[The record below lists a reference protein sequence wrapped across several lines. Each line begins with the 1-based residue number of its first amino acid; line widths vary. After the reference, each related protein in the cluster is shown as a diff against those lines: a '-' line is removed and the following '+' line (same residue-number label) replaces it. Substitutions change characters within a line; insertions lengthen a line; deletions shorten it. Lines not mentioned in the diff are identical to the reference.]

1 MLHVIW
7 TIIKIILLILAVL
20 LGIAA
25 ILLLAVLF
33 IPVRYQARGKKGET
47 AAELQA
53 KLSWMGSLIN
63 IPVSYQDGVL
73 SAKLRVFGFSVRNLL
88 EEEEPFT
95 EFEKEFFTEPEEETQ
110 EERKEEFF
118 TEPEKE
124 TEKIEEEAFTEP
136 GEETREREREPSQ
149 SREFSEGQAPP
160 VKQGKLKCTFKRFC
174 DKIKRIRKKYKRFR
188 KFAEDERTKAAFQ
201 LIRDQLIS
209 VFLTLLPRKAEGWIL
224 FGTEDPALTG
234 EILGA
239 VSIFYPVFMDT
250 VKITPDFE
258 KAILEGDLSVR
269 GRFYII
275 TAVRAA
281 WKLFRDKNVRW
292 TYRTLKLL

>member
-88 EEEEPFT
+88 EEEEPFA
-95 EFEKEFFTEPEEETQ
+95 EFEKEFFTEA
-110 EERKEEFF
+110 
-118 TEPEKE
+118 EKE
-124 TEKIEEEAFTEP
+124 TEKIEEETFAESE
-136 GEETREREREPSQ
+136 EETREREPSQ
-149 SREFSEGQAPP
+149 SREFSEGQAAP
-160 VKQGKLKCTFKRFC
+160 VKQGKLKCTFERFC
-174 DKIKRIRKKYKRFR
+174 DKIKRIRKKYKRLR
-188 KFAEDERTKAAFQ
+188 KFAEDERTKTAFQ
-201 LIRDQLIS
+201 LIRDQLFS
-209 VFLTLLPRKAEGWIL
+209 VFLTLLPRKAEGWIH

-292 TYRTLKLL
+292 TYRTLKFL

>member
-88 EEEEPFT
+88 EEEEPFA
-95 EFEKEFFTEPEEETQ
+95 EFEKEFFTEA
-110 EERKEEFF
+110 
-118 TEPEKE
+118 EKE
-124 TEKIEEEAFTEP
+124 TEKIEEETFAESE
-136 GEETREREREPSQ
+136 EETREREPSQ

-174 DKIKRIRKKYKRFR
+174 FSYPAAQKG
-188 KFAEDERTKAAFQ
+188 ER
-201 LIRDQLIS
+201 LDSLRDRRSGSDRGDSWSGQY
-209 VFLTLLPRKAEGWIL
+209 IL
-224 FGTEDPALTG
+224 SG
-234 EILGA
+234 
-239 VSIFYPVFMDT
+239 FY
-250 VKITPDFE
+250 
-258 KAILEGDLSVR
+258 G
-269 GRFYII
+269 YC
-275 TAVRAA
+275 
-281 WKLFRDKNVRW
+281 
-292 TYRTLKLL
+292 

>member
-33 IPVRYQARGKKGET
+33 IPVRYQARGNKGGT

-63 IPVSYQDGVL
+63 IPVSYQDGVF

-88 EEEEPFT
+88 EEEEPFA
-95 EFEKEFFTEPEEETQ
+95 EFEKEFFTET
-110 EERKEEFF
+110 
-118 TEPEKE
+118 EKE
-124 TEKIEEEAFTEP
+124 TEKIEEEAFAEP
-136 GEETREREREPSQ
+136 EEETREREPSQ

-174 DKIKRIRKKYKRFR
+174 DKIKRIRKKYKRLR
-188 KFAEDERTKAAFQ
+188 KFAEDERTKTAFQ
-201 LIRDQLIS
+201 LIRDQLFS
-209 VFLTLLPRKAEGWIL
+209 VFLTLLPGKAEGWIH

-292 TYRTLKLL
+292 TYRTLKFL

>member
-33 IPVRYQARGKKGET
+33 IPVRHQARGKKGET

-95 EFEKEFFTEPEEETQ
+95 EFEKEFFTEPEEET
-110 EERKEEFF
+110 
-118 TEPEKE
+118 
-124 TEKIEEEAFTEP
+124 
-136 GEETREREREPSQ
+136 REREPLQ

-174 DKIKRIRKKYKRFR
+174 DKIKRIRKKYKRLR

-201 LIRDQLIS
+201 LIRDQLFS

>member
-63 IPVSYQDGVL
+63 IPVSYQDGVF

-88 EEEEPFT
+88 EEEEPFA
-95 EFEKEFFTEPEEETQ
+95 EFEKEFFTEPEEETDK
-110 EERKEEFF
+110 R
-118 TEPEKE
+118 
-124 TEKIEEEAFTEP
+124 EEAFAESE
-136 GEETREREREPSQ
+136 EETREREPSQ
-149 SREFSEGQAPP
+149 SREFSEGQTPP

-174 DKIKRIRKKYKRFR
+174 DKIKRIRKKYKRLR
-188 KFAEDERTKAAFQ
+188 KFAEDERTKTAFQ
-201 LIRDQLIS
+201 LIRDQLFS
-209 VFLTLLPRKAEGWIL
+209 VFLTLLPRKAEGWIH

-292 TYRTLKLL
+292 TYRTLKFL